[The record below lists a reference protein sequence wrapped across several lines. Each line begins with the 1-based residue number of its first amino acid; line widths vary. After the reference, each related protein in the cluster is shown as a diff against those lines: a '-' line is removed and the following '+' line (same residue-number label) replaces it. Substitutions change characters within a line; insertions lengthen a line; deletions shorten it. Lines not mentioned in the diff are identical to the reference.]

1 MLGLLF
7 SRVLVF
13 LLGYA
18 YPGYKCFKDIEKNKK
33 DEWKDW
39 LVYWV
44 ILAVF
49 TMVERLAD
57 AFVFWFPLYSEA
69 KVAFVVWLWQP
80 RTQGAKLLYESF
92 LKPFL
97 LDHEQEVDRA
107 IDESRTR
114 ATDLFVSYWQ
124 RAFVFAQQCFY
135 HALQSWPT
143 NHSHAQVR
151 QGASHFNP
159 NNAHEAAAAS
169 YYKTN

>member
-1 MLGLLF
+1 MG
-7 SRVLVF
+7 
-13 LLGYA
+13 
-18 YPGYKCFKDIEKNKK
+18 
-33 DEWKDW
+33 
-39 LVYWV
+39 
-44 ILAVF
+44 
-49 TMVERLAD
+49 ERLAD

-97 LDHEQEVDRA
+97 LEHEQEVDRC

-114 ATDLFVSYWQ
+114 ATDLFASYWS
-124 RAFVFAQQCFY
+124 RAMHYAQQCFY
-135 HALQSWPT
+135 HALQSWPS
-143 NHSHAQVR
+143 NQNQVQGR
-151 QGASHFNP
+151 QGGSQFNP

>member
-1 MLGLLF
+1 MLGLLL

-49 TMVERLAD
+49 TMGERLAD
-57 AFVFWFPLYSEA
+57 TFVFWFPLYSEA

-80 RTQGAKLLYESF
+80 RTQGAKFLYESF
-92 LKPFL
+92 LKPFFKNL
-97 LDHEQEVDRA
+97 KLKSV
-107 IDESRTR
+107 I
-114 ATDLFVSYWQ
+114 
-124 RAFVFAQQCFY
+124 
-135 HALQSWPT
+135 
-143 NHSHAQVR
+143 
-151 QGASHFNP
+151 
-159 NNAHEAAAAS
+159 
-169 YYKTN
+169 KI